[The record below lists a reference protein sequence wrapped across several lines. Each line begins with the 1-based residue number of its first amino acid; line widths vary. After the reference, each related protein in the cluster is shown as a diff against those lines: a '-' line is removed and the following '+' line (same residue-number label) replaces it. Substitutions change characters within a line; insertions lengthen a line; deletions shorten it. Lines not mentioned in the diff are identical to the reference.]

1 MNRSILIVIC
11 DFLLVSLLVFSSP
24 DVNRVADGSSART
37 MKMDLSATNQADS
50 GKDLAAAMRV
60 ALDEESK
67 RREVL
72 QAELAKTHEASNE
85 QQALLNERA
94 KQVEAYQLQL
104 RSREQQAALL
114 QQQQSSLQQQ
124 FTAAQ
129 SNIQKLNQQLSANST
144 ETQMSRDKLAETQAA
159 LRKQAEQAAALQK
172 QMSQLAQSNQVVVAE
187 RQQLATQLQVAEVEK
202 RSATQEAARMQAEV
216 KVEREEKAKL
226 AEGVQALAS
235 KSGEL
240 AKEVHENIALAPN
253 TIFND
258 VITNRIQASFTVS
271 RPGLFGDAS
280 KHKDT
285 QTVLVTDGTNTFAV
299 CHMQDT
305 PLQFWNP
312 GIDWVGLVGTLSG
325 NLTVLPIHSMSFDTQ
340 DPRVVLVPASPADVR
355 ELGCKVYRISTDPYK
370 FQDAVLI
377 GARSGYY
384 GECRF
389 QIDLTTPQYVKLD
402 RNFIKGLFG
411 KFNPSSGDLVFSKNG
426 ELLGM
431 MVNDTYCLMVH
442 ELNPVATFQF
452 GDDVRDQHT
461 GQTLARL
468 YSVVMDMPFKLQ

>member
-24 DVNRVADGSSART
+24 DINRVTEDGSART
-37 MKMDLSATNQADS
+37 MKMDLATNQADS

-67 RREVL
+67 RREQL
-72 QAELAKTHEASNE
+72 LAELAKTHQSVNE
-85 QQALLNERA
+85 QEALLNERA
-94 KQVEAYQLQL
+94 RQVEAYQSQL
-104 RSREQQAALL
+104 HTRDQQAEEL
-114 QQQQSSLQQQ
+114 QQQQASLQQK
-124 FTAAQ
+124 FTSAQ
-129 SNIQKLNQQLSANST
+129 SNIQALNQQLAATST
-144 ETQMSRDKLAETQAA
+144 ESQQSRDKLAETQAA
-159 LRKQAEQAAALQK
+159 LRKQAEEAAALQK
-172 QMSQLAQSNQVVVAE
+172 QMSQLAQSNQTVLAE

-202 RSATQEAARMQAEV
+202 RSATEEAARMQTEV

-226 AEGVQALAS
+226 ADGITALAN

-240 AKEVHENIALAPN
+240 AQEVHQNIALTPN
-253 TIFND
+253 NIFND
-258 VITNRIQASFTVS
+258 IITNRIQASFTVS
-271 RPGLFGDAS
+271 RPGVFGDSS

-285 QTVLVTDGTNTFAV
+285 QTIVVTDGTNMFAL

-325 NLTVLPIHSMSFDTQ
+325 NTTVQPIRSMSFDAE
-340 DPRVVLVPASPADVR
+340 DPRVVLVPVGTDDVR
-355 ELGCKVYRISTDPYK
+355 QLGCKVYTIATDPYK

-377 GARSGYY
+377 GARDGYY

-402 RNFIKGLFG
+402 RSFLKGLFG

-426 ELLGM
+426 ELLGI

-442 ELNPVATFQF
+442 QLEPAATFQF
-452 GDDVRDQHT
+452 GDDVRAQHT

-468 YSVVMDMPFKLQ
+468 YTVVNDMPFKLQ

>member
-11 DFLLVSLLVFSSP
+11 DFLLVSLLIFSSP
-24 DVNRVADGSSART
+24 DVNRVNDNSSGRN
-37 MKMDLSATNQADS
+37 MKMDLAATNQADS

-67 RREVL
+67 RREQL
-72 QAELAKTHEASNE
+72 QAELTKTHQSANE
-85 QQALLNERA
+85 QEALLNERA
-94 KQVEAYQLQL
+94 RQVAAYQEQL
-104 RSREQQAALL
+104 RTREQQAEQL
-114 QQQQSSLQQQ
+114 QQQQTSLQQK

-129 SNIQKLNQQLSANST
+129 SSIQALNQQLAASST
-144 ETQMSRDKLAETQAA
+144 ETQESRNKLAETQAA
-159 LRKQAEQAAALQK
+159 LRKQAADAAALQK
-172 QMSQLAQSNQVVVAE
+172 QMSQLAQSNQTVLAE

-202 RSATQEAARMQAEV
+202 RSATEEAARMQTEV

-226 AEGVQALAS
+226 AENIKTLAN

-240 AKEVHENIALAPN
+240 AQEVHENIALTPN
-253 TIFND
+253 NIFND
-258 VITNRIQASFTVS
+258 IVTNRIQASFTVS
-271 RPGLFGDAS
+271 RPGVFGDSS

-285 QTVLVTDGTNTFAV
+285 QTIIVSDGANMYAV

-312 GIDWVGLVGTLSG
+312 GIDWMGMVGSLSG
-325 NLTVLPIHSMSFDTQ
+325 NTTVQPIRSMSFDGE
-340 DPRVVLVPASPADVR
+340 DPRVVLVPVTANDVR
-355 ELGCKVYRISTDPYK
+355 ALGCKVYKISADPYK

-377 GARSGYY
+377 GAREGYY

-389 QIDLTTPQYVKLD
+389 QIDLSTPQYVKLD
-402 RNFIKGLFG
+402 RNFLKGLFG

-431 MVNDTYCLMVH
+431 MVNDTYCLMLRQL
-442 ELNPVATFQF
+442 EPAATFQF
-452 GDDVRDQHT
+452 GDDVRAQHT
-461 GQTLARL
+461 GLTLARF
-468 YSVVMDMPFKLQ
+468 YSVVNDMPFKLQ

>member
-24 DVNRVADGSSART
+24 DINRVTEDGSART
-37 MKMDLSATNQADS
+37 MKMDLTATNQADS

-67 RREVL
+67 RREQLV
-72 QAELAKTHEASNE
+72 AELAKTHQSVNE
-85 QQALLNERA
+85 EEALLNERA
-94 KQVEAYQLQL
+94 RQVQAYQAQL
-104 RSREQQAALL
+104 RSRDQQAEQL
-114 QQQQSSLQQQ
+114 QQQQASLQQQ

-129 SNIQKLNQQLSANST
+129 SSIQALHQQLTASST
-144 ETQMSRDKLAETQAA
+144 ETQESRDKLAETQAT

-172 QMSQLAQSNQVVVAE
+172 QMSQLAQSNQAVLAE

-202 RSATQEAARMQAEV
+202 RSATEEAARMQTEV

-226 AEGVQALAS
+226 AENITALAS

-240 AKEVHENIALAPN
+240 AKEVHENIALTPN
-253 TIFND
+253 NIFND
-258 VITNRIQASFTVS
+258 IITNRIQASFTVS
-271 RPGLFGDAS
+271 RPGVFGDSS

-285 QTVLVTDGTNTFAV
+285 QTIIVTDGTNTFAV
-299 CHMQDT
+299 CHLQDT

-325 NLTVLPIHSMSFDTQ
+325 NTTVQPIRSISFAAE
-340 DPRVVLVPASPADVR
+340 DPRVVLVPVSTEDVR
-355 ELGCKVYRISTDPYK
+355 QLGCKVYKISTDPYK
-370 FQDAVLI
+370 FEDAVLI
-377 GARSGYY
+377 GAREGYC

-389 QIDLTTPQYVKLD
+389 QIDLSTPQYVKLD
-402 RNFIKGLFG
+402 RNFLKGLFG

-431 MVNDTYCLMVH
+431 MVNDTYCLMFH
-442 ELNPVATFQF
+442 QLDPAATFQF
-452 GDDVRDQHT
+452 GDDVRAQHT

-468 YSVVMDMPFKLQ
+468 YSVVNDMPFKLQ

>member
-24 DVNRVADGSSART
+24 DINRVTEDGSART
-37 MKMDLSATNQADS
+37 MKMDVTATNQADS

-67 RREVL
+67 RREQL
-72 QAELAKTHEASNE
+72 MAELAKTHQSVNE
-85 QQALLNERA
+85 QEALLNERA
-94 KQVEAYQLQL
+94 RQVESYQSQLQ
-104 RSREQQAALL
+104 SRDQQAELL
-114 QQQQSSLQQQ
+114 QQQQASLQQK
-124 FTAAQ
+124 FTTAQ
-129 SNIQKLNQQLSANST
+129 SNIQALNQQLTATST
-144 ETQMSRDKLAETQAA
+144 ESQQSRDKLAETQAA
-159 LRKQAEQAAALQK
+159 LRKQAEDAAALQK
-172 QMSQLAQSNQVVVAE
+172 QMSQLAQSNQAVLAE
-187 RQQLATQLQVAEVEK
+187 RQQLVTQLEVAEVEK
-202 RSATQEAARMQAEV
+202 RSATEEATRMQTEV

-226 AEGVQALAS
+226 AEGINALAS

-240 AKEVHENIALAPN
+240 AQEVHENIALTPN
-253 TIFND
+253 NIFND
-258 VITNRIQASFTVS
+258 IITNRIQASFTVS
-271 RPGLFGDAS
+271 RPGVFGDSS

-285 QTVLVTDGTNTFAV
+285 QTILITDGTNTYAL
-299 CHMQDT
+299 CHLQDT

-325 NLTVLPIHSMSFDTQ
+325 NTTVQPIHSMSFDAE
-340 DPRVVLVPASPADVR
+340 DPRVVLVPVTADDVR
-355 ELGCKVYRISTDPYK
+355 QLGSKVYKTSTDPYK

-377 GARSGYY
+377 GARDGYY

-402 RNFIKGLFG
+402 RNFLRGLFG

-442 ELNPVATFQF
+442 QLDPAATFQF
-452 GDDVRDQHT
+452 GDDVRAQHT

-468 YSVVMDMPFKLQ
+468 YSVVNDMPFKLQ